1 MKHTILFL
9 SIGLVLAVTACA
21 YPSGS
26 IQQGGNVQGGLYFE
40 GAPIGARVML
50 DGADAGEVAAFD
62 GNAAIL
68 AVAPGMHNVVVTAG
82 GSTIYDE
89 QVFVGSGSRV
99 QIGIR

>member
-1 MKHTILFL
+1 MKHILQFL
-9 SIGLVLAVTACA
+9 SIGLILAVAACT

-26 IQQGGNVQGGLYFE
+26 IQQGGNMQGGLYFE
-40 GAPIGARVML
+40 GAPVGARVMV
-50 DGADAGEVAAFD
+50 DGADAGEVTVYD
-62 GNAAIL
+62 GTEAIL
-68 AVAPGMHNVVVTAG
+68 AVEPGTHRVVVTTG